1 MRMMPATAAEN
12 REHPEGKS
20 TIREIPMISLN
31 RFLRR
36 IPTNI
41 LQAYFVKASIPL
53 AAGEEWSLALSHDT
67 RGLKQ
72 LLDRLF
78 EGDRARL
85 MNDAERIG
93 GMSDEPGQAA
103 LLGVLPD
110 HKPLKPLQNGHA
122 RAAWVFVNEPDSFR
136 RAEEAR
142 FTDERRRG
150 RMWSGYAGERNCSM
164 VRSAEVLDRFRSAVR
179 KHYGSQNVHV
189 DLFDREKKG
198 LKGEIF
204 RLAQA
209 TIYRDGLPDDVPEF
223 HDGKL
228 AWRPRKPV
236 YEAAVTYEPKSG
248 SIEVVADNRKSHAY
262 LARMFAQ
269 EFLGSESGE
278 DELPLRE
285 FSLDI
290 LLRPY
295 NFPTDA
301 EDGIESVKVTQLRVM
316 PVDSEGERLTLECTR
331 EHSNTIWGMA
341 AQRFGQSNPLDAG
354 WVATKAKL
362 VIRFHPDKEARRSKV
377 LPITVTMPHGCDLKD
392 RTTHENLIGQKYLQ
406 RWQLV
411 KHV

>member
-1 MRMMPATAAEN
+1 
-12 REHPEGKS
+12 
-20 TIREIPMISLN
+20 
-31 RFLRR
+31 
-36 IPTNI
+36 
-41 LQAYFVKASIPL
+41 
-53 AAGEEWSLALSHDT
+53 
-67 RGLKQ
+67 
-72 LLDRLF
+72 
-78 EGDRARL
+78 
-85 MNDAERIG
+85 
-93 GMSDEPGQAA
+93 MSDEPGQAA
-103 LLGVLPD
+103 LLGVLAD
-110 HKPLKPLQNGHA
+110 HKPLKPLQNGYA
-122 RAAWVFVNEPDSFR
+122 RAAWAFVTEPDSFR

-150 RMWSGYAGERNCSM
+150 RLWSGYAGEKNCS
-164 VRSAEVLDRFRSAVR
+164 VRRSAEVMDRFRSAVR

-198 LKGEIF
+198 LNGETF
-204 RLAQA
+204 RLTQA
-209 TIYRDGLPDDVPEF
+209 TIYRDGLQDDVPEF
-223 HDGKL
+223 QNGKL

-236 YEAAVTYEPKSG
+236 YEAAVTYEPTSG
-248 SIEVVADNRKSHAY
+248 SIEVVADNRQSHAY
-262 LARMFAQ
+262 LARTFAQ
-269 EFLGSESGE
+269 EFLGSEGGE

-295 NFPTDA
+295 SFPTDA

-316 PVDSEGERLTLECTR
+316 PVDCEGERLTFECSR
-331 EHSNTIWGMA
+331 DQPRTIWSMA

-362 VIRFHPDKEARRSKV
+362 VIRFHPDKDARRSKV

-406 RWQLV
+406 RWHLV